1 MCTNKHY
8 YCMFNGITVTTSDI
22 IDEEYKEYICVRFER
37 PNNNNGFDFA
47 EIIMPDKKFI
57 KSFGFSEDELYW
69 IESFAADNLLLMWEM
84 AKESKQLPKILAGF
98 LWYVF
103 YFWANENMEP
113 IHVHVA
119 KGTQTLNAT
128 KFWITSDGAELA
140 NNNGKIPDNELRQI
154 RKYILLNRERI
165 IAQWISVF
173 GEGKVKK

>member
-57 KSFGFSEDELYW
+57 KTFGFSEDELYW
-69 IESFAADNLLLMWEM
+69 IESFAADNLLLC
-84 AKESKQLPKILAGF
+84 SVGQLTNIFNSFYA
-98 LWYVF
+98 YAF

-119 KGTQTLNAT
+119 KGTQTPNAT